1 MSFSLP
7 PRRRLHLAIAAC
19 VGTLTA
25 IPVFAQQE
33 SASGSFLEEI
43 VVTSQ
48 RRAESIQD
56 VPIAVSAFDDSNL
69 KARRIM
75 DARDLQNVVPNL
87 NYVGANVAAGAGF
100 QIRGVGNSVGG
111 STGDVGV
118 GVHRN
123 NAPQVASRIA
133 TAEAFDMER
142 IEVLRGPQGTLYGR
156 NSTGGVINYITAKP
170 VFEEYQGSVT
180 AEVGNY
186 NNRKIRGMTNIP
198 IGDKYAVRLAAN
210 WLERDGYTKNVATG
224 NDIDDRDLWS
234 ARATFAFEPTE
245 WMSGWVLYEK
255 FEEDDSRRGGAR
267 FMCIPDPGPTQIG
280 STAITDSE
288 VQNYLSQGCLPGSIY
303 QDAAYGLPNS
313 VAMFGGRMAQ
323 RTVPYMGGA
332 VQGGDMFAGQRQ
344 PNDLRKVSEYFDPI
358 YEIEHEIVE
367 FELNFHL
374 TDELTLS
381 LLGHKSED
389 KSYTSSGDQES
400 APVFF
405 GTAPNLTGTANL
417 IEDGYLITDAQGG
430 PARGIRTL
438 SINDGRTEQDSFE
451 LRLQSAFDGPL
462 NFNAGMLR
470 MNVERDNHVWV
481 STNATTLFAAS
492 GLFCASRGYAPT
504 ADCLHWD
511 ENPEPDY
518 SGHQYFDTYTPYE
531 LESQAVFGE
540 IYYDI
545 SDELKLTAGLRYTE
559 DKKERIN
566 LEPVLLHP
574 YGEGPG
580 EGTLGAPGY
589 PDEFI
594 RHDKVEFDE
603 YTGRIVLD
611 WMPEVSFTDS
621 TLVYAS
627 YSRGY
632 KSGGFNSPQ
641 AGVSTIDPYKPE
653 FVNSFEVGTKN
664 IFAGGLARLNATLFY
679 YDYEDYQISKIE
691 GLSVRNENI
700 DTEVYGL
707 ELESMFELATNLQ
720 VVANLGWLETK
731 VKNGE
736 SIDPLDRTGGDGDYT
751 VLRGFLD
758 GCVARTAAVEALV
771 GNIQDGAVSG
781 DILFNACDI
790 GTEDRAPQGVILA
803 GVETMPGVAQDLV
816 GNELPNAP
824 KLSALIG
831 LRYGWQMGA
840 WDSNFLLDYS
850 WKDKS
855 YASIFNGRSYEIDS
869 WDNVNMSFN
878 FSNYDLGVDVQFYIQ
893 NVLNDD
899 TIVSYT
905 TGSEPTGLPR
915 GISLLDPR
923 VYGLSVSYNF

>member
-1 MSFSLP
+1 MSFTLP
-7 PRRRLHLAIAAC
+7 QRRRISLAIAAC
-19 VGTLTA
+19 IGTLTA

-33 SASGSFLEEI
+33 NTSNQPFLEEI
-43 VVTSQ
+43 IVTSQ

-56 VPIAVSAFDDSNL
+56 VPIAVSAFSESDM

-133 TAEAFDMER
+133 SAEAFDMER

-170 VFEEYQGSVT
+170 VFEEFSSSVT
-180 AEVGNY
+180 AEIGNY

-198 IGDKYAVRLAAN
+198 IGESYALRLAGN
-210 WLERDGYTKNVATG
+210 WLERDGYTKNIATG

-245 WMSGWVLYEK
+245 WLSGWALYEK
-255 FEEDDSRRGGAR
+255 FKEDDSRRGGAR

-280 STAITDSE
+280 NTPITDPS

-303 QDAAYGLPNS
+303 QKDAYGLPNS
-313 VAMFGGRMAQ
+313 VSLFGGRFAHLMSGILSDLGLDLV
-323 RTVPYMGGA
+323 RPGN
-332 VQGGDMFAGQRQ
+332 MFDGQQQ
-344 PNDLRKVSEYFDPI
+344 PRNLRKISEYFDPT
-358 YEIEHEIVE
+358 YEIDHEIFE
-367 FELNFHL
+367 LELNFHL
-374 TDELTLS
+374 SDELTLS

-400 APVFF
+400 DPAFF
-405 GTAPNLTGTANL
+405 GNLPGSIDNGWL
-417 IEDGYLITDAQGG
+417 VSDFQGG

-438 SINDGRTEQDSFE
+438 SINEGKTEQHSIE
-451 LRLQSAFDGPL
+451 LRLQSAYDGPL
-462 NFNAGMLR
+462 NFNVGLLNMK
-470 MNVERDNHVWV
+470 VERDNHVFV
-481 STNATTLFAAS
+481 STNATTLYVMQSECGGNHVGCDVYFD
-492 GLFCASRGYAPT
+492 T
-504 ADCLHWD
+504 
-511 ENPEPDY
+511 NKKPDY

-531 LESQAVFGE
+531 LRSNAIFGE

-559 DKKERIN
+559 DTKERIE
-566 LEPVLLHP
+566 LIPQLLAE
-574 YGEGPG
+574 EGAG
-580 EGTLGAPGY
+580 GIGTGGY
-589 PDEFI
+589 PADAV
-594 RHDKVEFDE
+594 RRDKVEFEE

-611 WMPEVSFTDS
+611 WMPQVSFTDS
-621 TLVYAS
+621 TLIYGS

-632 KSGGFNSPQ
+632 KSGGFNSPDQ
-641 AGVSTIDPYKPE
+641 INNNPKPYLPE
-653 FVNSFEVGTKN
+653 FVNSFEIGTKN
-664 IFAGGLARLNATLFY
+664 IFADGRARLNATLFY

-691 GLSVRNENI
+691 ALSVRNENVDAEI
-700 DTEVYGL
+700 YGL
-707 ELESMFELATNLQ
+707 EIESSFEVVTNLQ
-720 VVANLGWLETK
+720 LIANLGWLKTEIK
-731 VKNGE
+731 KGS
-736 SIDPLDRTGGDGDYT
+736 SIDPLDRTAGNDAYT
-751 VLRGFLD
+751 VLRGFQD
-758 GCVARTAAVEALV
+758 GCIAPTAVVEGFVQGIQAGLYPAAALFQ
-771 GNIQDGAVSG
+771 GCS
-781 DILFNACDI
+781 NALP
-790 GTEDRAPQGVILA
+790 GQLA
-803 GVETMPGVAQDLV
+803 GIAYDLA

-824 KLSALIG
+824 ELSALIG
-831 LRYGWQMGA
+831 LRYGWQMGP
-840 WDSNFLLDYS
+840 WDSAFVLDYS

-855 YASIFNGRSYEIDS
+855 YASYFNGKNYKLDS
-869 WDNVNMSFN
+869 WENVNLSFN
-878 FSNYDLGVDVQFYIQ
+878 FANYDMGVDVQFYIQ

-899 TIVSYT
+899 TIVSYS

-915 GISLLDPR
+915 GLSLLDPR